1 MNPKKKNERN
11 AEKLSKGG
19 GIENTKLFFQLS
31 LFLIRN
37 FTLFS
42 SCDRG
47 NRSSKA
53 GGGGGGGTLLS
64 SISAA
69 PKGMGREKFLARERY
84 RF

>member
-53 GGGGGGGTLLS
+53 GGGGGGVLS
-64 SISAA
+64 
-69 PKGMGREKFLARERY
+69 Y
-84 RF
+84 QV